1 MQWMMASTIPW
12 CRSLLVW
19 VLGKMH
25 RSVKKLFRLQKSHTK
40 KQQQQQAGL
49 MDLLEE
55 LGVLAMLTPVP
66 RGGVSHVCL
75 PSTLVGMMHRDYP
88 REFRLRLGADTAVVR
103 EFWRDF
109 LARPQTRAWAQSHPF
124 LANKGVADLVTTIP
138 CTMHLDAGP
147 CTKRQSCYCIS
158 WTSMLAQGGEKVSV
172 CFCPAF
178 YFFILCFN

>member
-1 MQWMMASTIPW
+1 MN
-12 CRSLLVW
+12 
-19 VLGKMH
+19 
-25 RSVKKLFRLQKSHTK
+25 
-40 KQQQQQAGL
+40 
-49 MDLLEE
+49 LLEE
-55 LGVLAMLTPVP
+55 LGVLAMLTQVP

-178 YFFILCFN
+178 YFLFYFLIN

>member
-1 MQWMMASTIPW
+1 
-12 CRSLLVW
+12 
-19 VLGKMH
+19 
-25 RSVKKLFRLQKSHTK
+25 
-40 KQQQQQAGL
+40 

-88 REFRLRLGADTAVVR
+88 REFRLRFGADTAVLR

-138 CTMHLDAGP
+138 CTLHLDAGP
-147 CTKRQSCYCIS
+147 CTKRQSCCCIS

-172 CFCPAF
+172 CFCSAF
-178 YFFILCFN
+178 YFYFILLLI